1 MKKSFLALAV
11 VLGASTTFAQD
22 LTSKKGEN
30 YLPEAGDWAISV
42 DATPFL
48 NYIGNFFGKAAN
60 NTAPTFNFLA
70 TNNAIMG
77 KYFVEEGMA
86 YRAGINIGFGSQTQ
100 NALVPKVGTTTNE
113 EVEDTKKTSNSTIA
127 ITVGLEKRKGNTRL
141 QGFYGADLGIGFGGG
156 SKTAYAYGNSFD
168 FINNPSQSHG
178 VDGATDVI
186 EIKQKGGLMIGL
198 RAFIGAEYFILP
210 KLALGG
216 EFGWG
221 IGLMTTGEASRI
233 DNQINNAGTGLE
245 EKESIT
251 ASKGS
256 SFNLGTDNKNSVF
269 GPSASLRI
277 SFHF

>member
-1 MKKSFLALAV
+1 
-11 VLGASTTFAQD
+11 
-22 LTSKKGEN
+22 
-30 YLPEAGDWAISV
+30 
-42 DATPFL
+42 
-48 NYIGNFFGKAAN
+48 
-60 NTAPTFNFLA
+60 
-70 TNNAIMG
+70 MG

-100 NALVPKVGTTTNE
+100 RANTASLAVGATADDV
-113 EVEDTKKTSNSTIA
+113 VEDTKKTSNSTIA

-156 SKTAYAYGNSFD
+156 SKVAYEYGNAYDVPGGISTLS
-168 FINNPSQSHG
+168 NA
-178 VDGATDVI
+178 VDGATDVV
-186 EIKQKGGLMIGL
+186 ENKTKGGLMIGL

-221 IGLMTTGEASRI
+221 LGFQTTGESTTTSQRV
-233 DNQINNAGTGLE
+233 NAGGTAME
-245 EKESIT
+245 ENTVVTS
-251 ASKGS
+251 SKGS
-256 SFNLGTDNKNSVF
+256 GFNLGTDNKNSVF